1 MDLCTKRPIMTQ
13 DRLSASLKEQ
23 PMRKWLIP
31 LVVFSAGG
39 IGAYLL
45 TGKRRETLREW
56 LAELFESPETWHEWN
71 EAALTELDRIQ
82 QALNQIA
89 QSLEP
94 QGQAEHP

>member
-1 MDLCTKRPIMTQ
+1 
-13 DRLSASLKEQ
+13 
-23 PMRKWLIP
+23 MRKWLVP
-31 LVVFSAGG
+31 LIVFSAGG

-56 LAELFESPETWHEWN
+56 LAEFFESPETWHEWN
-71 EAALTELDRIQ
+71 EGAQAELDLIQ

-94 QGQAEHP
+94 RPQAGRP